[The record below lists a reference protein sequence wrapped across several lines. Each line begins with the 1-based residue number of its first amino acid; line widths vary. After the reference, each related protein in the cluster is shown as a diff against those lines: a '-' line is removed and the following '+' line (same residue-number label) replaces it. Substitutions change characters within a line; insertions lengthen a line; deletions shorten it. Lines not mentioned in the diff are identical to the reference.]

1 MEALEQL
8 VPLVGDV
15 LVDRYELL
23 QELGRGGFGVV
34 FLATQRG
41 LDEDVAVKLLLPHVL
56 ANPQLYQRFEREILV
71 AKGLRH
77 PNSVRILDVAK
88 TDRGLPFYVMEFVDG
103 RALDEVLKREGRLSP
118 ERTRKIGTQILKSLN
133 EAHSKG
139 VVHRDLK
146 PGNVMLCDLVGE
158 NDFVK
163 VLDFGI
169 AKALGNV
176 GTGQQTET
184 GLVLG
189 TPAYMSPEQAVSLK
203 DIDGRSDLYTVG
215 LILAECILGTQVV
228 KGDSPFVM
236 LAQHGSRTPLVFPQ
250 EITASALWP
259 VINRAT
265 QKQREFRYPDAATM
279 RVDLENISGL
289 PSTDLMMGK
298 VLTPLPGPTTPIAW
312 TPEPGHISDSGLIES
327 SHGFI
332 SDQITITDPRNVPPE
347 TQPKSGSKAMIAVL
361 VVLFLAVLTIGAII
375 LVMITGG
382 ENADNDITVTSM
394 TGSNDGDD
402 TPEPSDDPS
411 VAETPVNTPD
421 PAAVA
426 AANTSLAIASDRVRS
441 AVPATHTIRF
451 EGTDGVRVSLGESL
465 LGVTPFEGAFPR
477 VGRPLPLRFQRDGY
491 RSADRDVL
499 LTEAVVDVEL
509 RRRREN
515 RPEPLPEEVTPQ
527 PLEET
532 PGPEPDTT
540 SSPFGDTPIDDRE
553 EGSSPF
559 GGTPVD
565 DR

>member
-1 MEALEQL
+1 MEAIEQL

-15 LVDRYELL
+15 LVERYELL

-71 AKGLRH
+71 AKSLRH

-103 RALDEVLKREGRLSP
+103 DALDDVLKREGRLSP
-118 ERTRKIGTQILKSLN
+118 ARTKSIGIQILKSLA

-139 VVHRDLK
+139 VIHRDLK

-158 NDFVK
+158 SDFVK

-169 AKALGNV
+169 AKALGDV
-176 GTGQQTET
+176 GKGQQTET

-189 TPAYMSPEQAVSLK
+189 TPSYMSPEQAVSLR

-228 KGDSPFVM
+228 KGESPFVM
-236 LAQHGSRTPLVFPQ
+236 LAQHGSRTPLAFPQ

-265 QKQREFRYPDAATM
+265 QKQREFRYPDATAM
-279 RVDLENISGL
+279 RIDLENLSGL

-312 TPEPGHISDSGLIES
+312 TPEPGRISDSGLIDS
-327 SHGFI
+327 SDGFI
-332 SDQITITDPRNVPPE
+332 SDQITVSDPRAVVPKE
-347 TQPKSGSKAMIAVL
+347 PKGGSKAMTALLI
-361 VVLFLAVLTIGAII
+361 VLFLAVLIVFSIV
-375 LVMITGG
+375 LVMLTGDKDTG
-382 ENADNDITVTSM
+382 TVTAEETADDDS
-394 TGSNDGDD
+394 TGEQSG
-402 TPEPSDDPS
+402 ELAE
-411 VAETPVNTPD
+411 AETDETPSTTPD
-421 PAAVA
+421 PTAIAT
-426 AANTSLAIASDRVRS
+426 ANTSIAIAADRVHG

-451 EGTDGVRVSLGESL
+451 RGTSGTRVSLGGEL
-465 LGVTPFEGAFPR
+465 LGITPFEGAFPR
-477 VGRPLPLRFQRDGY
+477 VSRTLQLEFECDGY
-491 RSADRDVL
+491 RTTTRDVL
-499 LTEAVVDVEL
+499 LTEELVDVAL
-509 RRRREN
+509 RRRRED
-515 RPEPLPEEVTPQ
+515 RPEPQPPVEPTEE
-527 PLEET
+527 PLEE
-532 PGPEPDTT
+532 PPEPEPPT
-540 SSPFGDTPIDDRE
+540 SPFGDTPIDDRE
-553 EGSSPF
+553 GSDGSSPF
-559 GGTPVD
+559 GDTPVD